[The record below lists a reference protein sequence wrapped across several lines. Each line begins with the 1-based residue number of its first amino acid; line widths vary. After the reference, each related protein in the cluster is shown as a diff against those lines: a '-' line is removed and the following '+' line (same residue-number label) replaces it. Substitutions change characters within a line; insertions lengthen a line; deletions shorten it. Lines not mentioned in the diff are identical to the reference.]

1 MIEIIAGTDRAN
13 SNTAKVAR
21 IVLADFQSLKTPV
34 GLIDLA
40 EMEFK
45 ELAGANY
52 RGAPPG
58 SPWAAAVDRITKA
71 DGVLLVVPEYN
82 GSFPGSLK
90 MFIDYWRYPETF
102 EYRPM
107 AFIGLGTRWGGLRPV
122 EHLQQALGYR
132 NSYIFPNRVFIS
144 NIKSVLKDGK
154 IDDPLIDE
162 LLKVQARDFLRFV
175 KALKDEGLSANSRLK
190 K

>member
-13 SNTAKVAR
+13 SNTAKIAR
-21 IVLADFQSLKTPV
+21 LLLADYQAFKTPV

-40 EMEFK
+40 ELDFK
-45 ELAGANY
+45 DLSGANY
-52 RGAPPG
+52 RGPQG
-58 SPWAAAVDRITKA
+58 SFTSAVERVTKA

-82 GSFPGSLK
+82 GSFPGALK

-107 AFIGLGTRWGGLRPV
+107 AFVGLGTRWGGLRPV
-122 EHLQQALGYR
+122 EQLQQALAFR
-132 NSYIFPNRVFIS
+132 NCYLFPNRVFIS
-144 NIKSVLKDGK
+144 NVKSVLVEGK
-154 IDDPLIDE
+154 IQDPLIDE
-162 LLKVQARDFLRFV
+162 LLKIQASEFLRFV
-175 KALKDEGLSANSRLK
+175 RALNAEGLGANSRPK